1 MTKPVEPL
9 SDFDDLR
16 RVGISY
22 AQEASGEIWTDFNIH
37 DPGVTLLE
45 QTCFALSQIAYQV
58 SLPTRDLLT
67 NARGHFCAQDL
78 ALFKPRKVLS
88 TDPVTRDDLAA
99 WLCACPQIDSVTIA
113 PLTPRRAGCYDVTI
127 VPATRDIPVADA
139 ENAFRDAFEQVRP
152 LCTDLGQVDIARPVD
167 VTLHG
172 RVEIGA
178 EALPET
184 AAAALYHQ
192 IRRLLTGA
200 HETERAATRADVWDS
215 PERLLPTAKNR
226 SAQTLDLNRYLARLR
241 KLPGVRDIGALS
253 LTPFAKRPKE
263 VSDASYFHLLL
274 PRVDAE
280 IGVTLTLDG
289 APVTLSAAR
298 LREEFIRISAENI
311 GEATHHIDRIDWDV
325 MKPGRHRRFLQSHV
339 DALLPALYR
348 MPYPDA
354 GTGDAAAL
362 FAQYRGAIDF
372 QLREMVNTLSALP
385 RTFSADPQK
394 GCDDPVQHRMQVDLL
409 NYLIALQG
417 AAMPATRHSGL
428 HRYMSTRARHQ
439 FEIAWRLEYLFSL
452 PALHRARGTGPSDE
466 TPGGFLAELAILCD
480 LGVSPRG
487 LLSVPLQ
494 DYALGIDRDA
504 QFPADEPAERPTII
518 SAHNPFDMLVPFDD
532 AATPFD
538 PDALDGLSDFFERTT
553 FGPGMLAR
561 LTDVDC
567 FCIAPYAGGRWL
579 ILLDPGD
586 AGSVRQIAIAE
597 DKSEAQGTV
606 NRLRAT
612 WRHINRGLE
621 VAHLVE
627 HVRLGAVDGKA
638 AHVADLLLPGYT
650 ARCSMESFRS
660 YVETCVENIAPAHL
674 LIRIHW
680 VDPNQRAAFLKA
692 AQTAEAGTN
701 QDRDALRRHLDTLA
715 AEGAH

>member
-16 RVGISY
+16 RVGIAY
-22 AQEASGEIWTDFNIH
+22 AQDASGEIWTDFNIH

-78 ALFKPRKVLS
+78 ALFKPRKVLA

-113 PLTPRRAGCYDVTI
+113 PLNSRRAGFYDVTI
-127 VPATRDIPVADA
+127 VPATRDTSVAAA
-139 ENAFRDAFEQVRP
+139 ESAFRDAFAQARP

-167 VTLHG
+167 VMLHG

-200 HETERAATRADVWDS
+200 HAAERAATRADVWDA

-241 KLPGVRDIGALS
+241 KLPGVHDIGALS
-253 LTPFAKRPKE
+253 LTPLTIRPKE
-263 VSDASYFHLLL
+263 ASDASYFHLLL
-274 PRVDAE
+274 PRADAE
-280 IGVTLTLDG
+280 IGITLTLNG

-348 MPYPDA
+348 MPYSDA
-354 GTGDAAAL
+354 VSGDAAAL
-362 FAQYRGAIDF
+362 FAQYRDAIDT
-372 QLREMVNTLSALP
+372 QLRDMVDSLSALP
-385 RTFSADPQK
+385 STFTADPQRM
-394 GCDDPVQHRMQVDLL
+394 CDDPVQHRMRVDLL
-409 NYLIALQG
+409 DYLIALQG

-428 HRYMSTRARHQ
+428 HRYMSTRARHR
-439 FEIAWRLEYLFSL
+439 FEIAWRLEYLFAL
-452 PALHRARGTGPSDE
+452 PALHRARGTGPSDH

-480 LGVSPRG
+480 LEVSRSGV
-487 LLSVPLQ
+487 LSMPSQ
-494 DYALGIDRDA
+494 DYALAIDREALFPTDA
-504 QFPADEPAERPTII
+504 AERPTII

-532 AATPFD
+532 TAAPFD
-538 PDALDGLSDFFERTT
+538 RDALHGLSDFFEQTT
-553 FGPGMLAR
+553 LSPAMLAR
-561 LTDVDC
+561 LTDTDC
-567 FCIAPYAGGRWL
+567 FCIAPHTAGRWL
-579 ILLDPGD
+579 ILLDPG
-586 AGSVRQIAIAE
+586 ASGPVQQIAVAE
-597 DKSEAQGTV
+597 NKSEAQNSV

-627 HVRLGAVDGKA
+627 HVRLSATGGKE
-638 AHVADLLLPGYT
+638 AHVADLILPGYT
-650 ARCSMESFRS
+650 ARCSMESYRS

-674 LIRIHW
+674 HVRVHW
-680 VDPNQRAAFLKA
+680 VDPNQRAAFVHVAQA
-692 AQTAEAGTN
+692 AETGAEP
-701 QDRDALRRHLDTLA
+701 DRDALRCHLDALA
-715 AEGAH
+715 VEGAY